1 MQKSYRMIKSV
12 ANKCAASVAAA
23 GVVLAVTAGSAMAAL
38 PASVGTTVTGIQT
51 DGQAVFD
58 LVFPVV
64 GVFLGLTIVIKLFKR
79 FANKV

>member
-1 MQKSYRMIKSV
+1 MLKKTV
-12 ANKCAASVAAA
+12 ALRAVLVGGLLMASVAAH
-23 GVVLAVTAGSAMAAL
+23 AAL
-38 PASVGTTVTGIQT
+38 PASVGTTVTAIQT

-64 GVFLGLTIVIKLFKR
+64 GVFLGLALVIKLFKR

>member
-1 MQKSYRMIKSV
+1 MKNQL
-12 ANKCAASVAAA
+12 NKISAFLLMAAVFTTE
-23 GVVLAVTAGSAMAAL
+23 AVAAL
-38 PASVGTTVTGIQT
+38 PLSVGTTVTAIQA

-64 GVFLGLTIVIKLFKR
+64 GVFLGLVIVIKLFKR

>member
-1 MQKSYRMIKSV
+1 MLKKNLLRL
-12 ANKCAASVAAA
+12 
-23 GVVLAVTAGSAMAAL
+23 VLAAVLAMLAVSAQAAL
-38 PASVGTTVTGIQT
+38 PPAVATTVTAIQA

-64 GVFLGLTIVIKLFKR
+64 GVFLGLALVIKLFKR